1 MGRNLI
7 GWAAVGLILGLALPP
22 AWAGERKLAA
32 MGSRGVAL
40 HKVVFVAPARSSFR
54 AGLPPTSRYG
64 VTSPVG
70 ENFAGGRSL
79 KGQGRRELSF
89 AAVSPLRLEAGDS
102 ATAGKQRSEV
112 GSARPGPTTAPSERK
127 TMKFFRLDPR
137 LGDVSV
143 QPVVGG
149 VNGAQLSVGF

>member
-1 MGRNLI
+1 MARNLI
-7 GWAAVGLILGLALPP
+7 GWAAVGLVLGLALPP
-22 AWAGERKLAA
+22 AWAGERKPAA
-32 MGSRGVAL
+32 MSSGGVPL
-40 HKVVFVAPARSSFR
+40 HKVVFAAPARSTLR

-64 VTSPVG
+64 VTSRPG
-70 ENFAGGRSL
+70 ENFGGGPL

-89 AAVSPLRLEAGDS
+89 AAVSPLRSEAGAP
-102 ATAGKQRSEV
+102 ATAGKQRSET
-112 GSARPGPTTAPSERK
+112 GSAKLGPTTAPSERK
-127 TMKFFRLDPR
+127 TMKFLQLDPR

>member
-1 MGRNLI
+1 MGQNLI
-7 GWAAVGLILGLALPP
+7 GWAAVGLVLGLALPP

-32 MGSRGVAL
+32 VNSRGVAL
-40 HKVVFVAPARSSFR
+40 RKVVFVAPARS
-54 AGLPPTSRYG
+54 A
-64 VTSPVG
+64 G
-70 ENFAGGRSL
+70 ENFAGGGNW

-89 AAVSPLRLEAGDS
+89 SAVSPLRSEAGNP

-112 GSARPGPTTAPSERK
+112 GSAKPGPTTAPSERK
-127 TMKFFRLDPR
+127 TMKLFQLDPR